1 MLYIYICNI
10 ADKINR
16 RVMAGPYP
24 IVVPA
29 AFTSAWW
36 KDCTPMA
43 GAAAKILGSAAA
55 RSQQAIPPSDTPVAA
70 M

>member
-1 MLYIYICNI
+1 MYYIYICNT
-10 ADKINR
+10 ADNINR
-16 RVMAGPYP
+16 RVAGHHPMA
-24 IVVPA
+24 VPA

>member
-1 MLYIYICNI
+1 
-10 ADKINR
+10 
-16 RVMAGPYP
+16 MA
-24 IVVPA
+24 VPA